1 MSKSKFKTG
10 DRVKIISNDI
20 QSNMVGKIGKI
31 KKVYVIFND
40 HHQYVY
46 RVEVGD
52 VTLKGVALETDLELV

>member
-1 MSKSKFKTG
+1 M
-10 DRVKIISNDI
+10 KIIANDI

-31 KKVYVIFND
+31 KKVYAIFND

>member
-10 DRVKIISNDI
+10 DRVKIIANDI

-31 KKVYVIFND
+31 KKVYAIFND
-40 HHQYVY
+40 HHQSVY